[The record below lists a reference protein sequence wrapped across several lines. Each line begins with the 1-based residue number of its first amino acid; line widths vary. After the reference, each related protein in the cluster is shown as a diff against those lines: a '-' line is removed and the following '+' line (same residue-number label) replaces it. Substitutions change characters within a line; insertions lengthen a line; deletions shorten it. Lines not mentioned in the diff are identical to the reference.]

1 MLYMCTC
8 VHTYMSLSLSLCI
21 MYIYIYTYTVKR
33 PQLEEAQHTSSQ
45 AGNSSKNLE
54 MIRRFAIR
62 ILFECSS
69 TLFLFES

>member
-8 VHTYMSLSLSLCI
+8 VHTYMSLSLSL
-21 MYIYIYTYTVKR
+21 YNIYIYTHTVKR